1 MVKDFLTSVL
11 TSKEHQLSISDYF
24 NDPLVQQCSILLE
37 KLEGLVAKLKSEAA
51 ASTEGSSTKERTFQP
66 RDTLMMRA
74 NSLKKAL
81 RGVIDM
87 TEKGTHHSQ
96 TTTFTA
102 NFSILPNMYAII
114 FL

>member
-96 TTTFTA
+96 TTFTA